1 MKNVCIRTLTMKH
14 QRIVMQLEK
23 VINIS
28 TKEKERKKEPKK
40 ERKRKTTTTNFVNFF

>member
-1 MKNVCIRTLTMKH
+1 MNNVYIRVLTMKH
-14 QRIVMQLEK
+14 QSIDMQLEK

-40 ERKRKTTTTNFVNFF
+40 ERKRKITTTNFVNFF